1 MLSMRT
7 FKLDQPSYLFFDIT
21 WADLILIGLLV
32 AFVGFLTSTLG
43 LSLGTSLFLMALSA
57 AGGYLGKRAFL
68 AVFPH
73 GTHTDFARWVFEERY
88 FYDHGPDPV
97 NAPLVYRAQKELPKA
112 ERKRTYA

>member
-21 WADLILIGLLV
+21 WTDLILIGLLV
-32 AFVGFLTSTLG
+32 AFVGFVTSTFGLG
-43 LSLGTSLFLMALSA
+43 LGTSLLLMALSA

-73 GTHTDFARWVFEERY
+73 GTHADFARWVFEERY

-97 NAPLVYRAQKELPKA
+97 NAPLVYRAREEA
-112 ERKRTYA
+112 SRREARAYA